1 MSELPS
7 FFLQQK
13 TNTIFTKK
21 YVEKKFLQRYNA
33 ITKTINHQ
41 NLINI
46 KNLIKHHFLFYVDLE
61 CLIEK
66 IDGSKL
72 TKIWQAYYQILS
84 IIFLKELI
92 KLNINADKMIKNVK
106 LVELRTNYANVF
118 LNKNILK
125 MI

>member
-1 MSELPS
+1 M
-7 FFLQQK
+7 
-13 TNTIFTKK
+13 
-21 YVEKKFLQRYNA
+21 
-33 ITKTINHQ
+33 
-41 NLINI
+41 
-46 KNLIKHHFLFYVDLE
+46 DL
-61 CLIEK
+61 K
-66 IDGSKL
+66 VMPKVKKL

-92 KLNINADKMIKNVK
+92 KLNVNADKMIKNVK